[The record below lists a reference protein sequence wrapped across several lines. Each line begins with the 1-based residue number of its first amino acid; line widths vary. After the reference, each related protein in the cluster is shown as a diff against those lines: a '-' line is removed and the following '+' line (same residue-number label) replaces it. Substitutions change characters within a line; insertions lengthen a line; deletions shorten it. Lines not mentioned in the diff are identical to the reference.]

1 MYHAHW
7 LAIQLARD
15 VIDANNSHA
24 PSFFCLPQRLLTGG
38 EDFCDTPNFRM
49 DFWTVSLI
57 LGTDVAYSMKN
68 FWKAIRDS
76 LHHAPAIVLATL
88 CSVGIAFLWSSNIT
102 ALYPVIDM
110 TLKGESVQS
119 WLERKIESSQAKIQS
134 LQDNRD
140 RTLTADPNAL
150 TVALDKAIRGEEKL
164 RDWNET
170 GLTWANTCLPRDPF
184 QTICC
189 IMGVL
194 VVSTLVKHMLML
206 ANDLLIGHVSTSI
219 VRGLRTRVFDAALSM
234 DKKTYQNFGTSG
246 MLAAITSAADGLASG
261 LMALFGAAV
270 REPLRVVACLAAA
283 FYICPRLLMLSVVL
297 APLLIVIVLYF
308 NRKIR
313 SIASTILG
321 RNAGFH
327 EVLLEALS
335 NVFTVQAFTMEK
347 HENERFQDC
356 TKGMRKASMK
366 MIFYTGLSKPFT
378 ELVGIGMV
386 AITVCAGAF
395 LVVNKQTHI
404 GFLRICENPLSV
416 TDLLIFF
423 GLLIGASDPLRK
435 LSGVSVSIY
444 SGAMSANL
452 LYGILQSKLELVQPE
467 NPVPLNGRHE
477 NISVRAV
484 SFHYHQAHPVLNEV
498 DLEIPFGKAI
508 VVLGPNGCGKSTL
521 IQLLGRYY
529 DPTSGSVQMD
539 GVDLRNI
546 ATQDIRRKIALVS
559 QSTELFNRSVLENI
573 QYGSP
578 ASTREEAIEA
588 ARLAHA
594 HQFITDSLSEGY
606 ETIVGQSGQ
615 RLSGGQRQRIAL
627 ARAILRK
634 PEILILDES
643 TSQIDM
649 ASEIQIRETLQSI
662 KGQLTII
669 IITHRE
675 ALIALADDVYHMKD
689 GYLTAASPNVQ
700 TSAA

>member
-1 MYHAHW
+1 
-7 LAIQLARD
+7 
-15 VIDANNSHA
+15 
-24 PSFFCLPQRLLTGG
+24 
-38 EDFCDTPNFRM
+38 
-49 DFWTVSLI
+49 
-57 LGTDVAYSMKN
+57 MKN

-88 CSVGIAFLWSSNIT
+88 CSVGIAFIWSSNIT
-102 ALYPVIDM
+102 ALYPVINM

-119 WLERKIESSQAKIQS
+119 WLEQKIESSQAKIQS
-134 LQDNRD
+134 LHDGRD
-140 RTLTADPNAL
+140 RTLAADPNAV
-150 TVALDKAIRGEEKL
+150 TEALDKDIRSEEKS

-170 GLTWANTCLPRDPF
+170 GLFWANTCLPRDPF

-206 ANDLLIGHVSTSI
+206 ANDLIIGHVSTSI
-219 VRGLRTRVFDAALSM
+219 VRGLRTRVFDAALNM

-246 MLAAITSAADGLASG
+246 ILAAITSAADGLASG

-297 APLLIVIVLYF
+297 APLLIVVVLYF

-444 SGAMSANL
+444 GGAMSANL
-452 LYGILQSKLELVQPE
+452 LYGILQSKLELAQPE
-467 NPVPLNGRHE
+467 NPVPLKHRHE
-477 NISVRAV
+477 NISVCAV
-484 SFHYHQAHPVLNEV
+484 SFHYHQAHPVLNDV
-498 DLEIPFGKAI
+498 DLEIPFGKTI

-529 DPTSGSVQMD
+529 DPISGSVQID

-573 QYGSP
+573 QYGTP

-588 ARLAHA
+588 AKLAHA
-594 HQFITDSLSEGY
+594 HQFVTDSLSDGY

-649 ASEIQIRETLQSI
+649 ASEIQIRETLQSM

-689 GYLTAASPNVQ
+689 GYLTAATPNTQV
-700 TSAA
+700 AAA